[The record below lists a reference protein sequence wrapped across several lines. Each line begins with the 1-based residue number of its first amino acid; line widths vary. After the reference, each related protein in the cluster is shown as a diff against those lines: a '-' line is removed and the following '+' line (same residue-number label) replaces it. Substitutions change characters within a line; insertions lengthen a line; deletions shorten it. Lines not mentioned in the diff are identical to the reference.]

1 MSGFV
6 KGSMS
11 NAAPLELFKAAYW
24 ENFAGDMAGCERQ
37 LAAVSGE
44 PGGSLGE
51 SCLLT
56 LEAGG
61 KRLRPLLVFLSTPR
75 GASIGEAHHA
85 AAAAV
90 ELVHMATLVHDD
102 ILDGADLRRGKP
114 TLAAKYGRG
123 IGISAGDY
131 LFSSAF
137 KILTAT
143 GSAQCVAL
151 LSDASL
157 DLSLGELLQ
166 MEQTRDFGLSPDAY
180 FERCRL
186 KTASL
191 FSTACML
198 GAVLGNCSEPVVAAM
213 RDFGLNL
220 GLAFQVADDIL
231 DFSGDTGAIGK
242 RAGADLRDGTVTLP
256 LVMALERDGSLLN
269 LLGEDLSA
277 PEIDEICSRVRN
289 TGALDEAR
297 SRALALVDQANES
310 LAAAAG
316 EFDTAPLALI
326 ARVAADRGA

>member
-1 MSGFV
+1 M
-6 KGSMS
+6 
-11 NAAPLELFKAAYW
+11 NNTAPLELFKAAYW
-24 ENFAGDMAGCERQ
+24 ESFAGDMAGCEQR
-37 LAAVSGE
+37 LVAITGE
-44 PGGSLGE
+44 PGGSLAE

-61 KRLRPLLVFLSTPR
+61 KRLRPLLVFLSSARGTP
-75 GASIGEAHHA
+75 IGEAHHA

-114 TLAAKYGRG
+114 TLAAKYGRNMG
-123 IGISAGDY
+123 VSAGDY

-137 KILTAT
+137 RILAAN
-143 GSAQCVAL
+143 GSARCVAM
-151 LSDASL
+151 LSAASL
-157 DLSLGELLQ
+157 DLSRGELLQ
-166 MEQTRDFGLSPDAY
+166 MEQTRDFSLAPEAY

-198 GAVLGNCSEPVVAAM
+198 GAVIGKCSEPVVTAM
-213 RDFGLNL
+213 HDFGMNL

-231 DFSGDTGAIGK
+231 DFAGDTGAIGK

-256 LVMALERDGSLLN
+256 LVMALERDDSLPDM
-269 LLGEDLSA
+269 LGENLSDA
-277 PEIDEICSRVRN
+277 LIDEICMRVRDS
-289 TGALDEAR
+289 GGLEVAR
-297 SRALALVDQANES
+297 SRALELVDMATES
-310 LAAAAG
+310 LSAAAG
-316 EFDTAPLALI
+316 ELDTAPLALI